1 LSDEDNVEP
10 NEPVGDDAEGNRAPS
25 AETLTPNL
33 IGSSSAGEIRP
44 SAVDQVV
51 PTAPSGG
58 GQKKKC
64 VVLGTKRKH
73 NKVAGDHVIIE
84 LPPYRGPRSPLDI
97 VAVEHLF
104 GVSLKLFDT
113 YLRRRGLMLL
123 LGMTP
128 SLLKELE
135 HCH

>member
-1 LSDEDNVEP
+1 
-10 NEPVGDDAEGNRAPS
+10 
-25 AETLTPNL
+25 
-33 IGSSSAGEIRP
+33 
-44 SAVDQVV
+44 
-51 PTAPSGG
+51 
-58 GQKKKC
+58 
-64 VVLGTKRKH
+64 VLGTKRKH

-113 YLRRRGLMLL
+113 YLRQRGLMLL
-123 LGMTP
+123 LGMMP

-135 HCH
+135 HRH